1 MEKELRVK
9 ELVDLIDLIRKTS
22 EDKTLKDLSMFNVC
36 DVFEELIKEETEE
49 LFGHTI
55 RPAYIGY
62 SKDNGLILQE
72 YSLDLD
78 DIILMID
85 ITFEDDAIRTFQG
98 VNINMIRG
106 LR

>member
-1 MEKELRVK
+1 METELRVK

-36 DVFEELIKEETEE
+36 DVFEELIREETEE

-62 SKDNGLILQE
+62 SKDNDLILQE

-85 ITFEDDAIRTFQG
+85 IIFEDDAIRTFQG
-98 VNINMIRG
+98 VNINVIRG

>member
-9 ELVDLIDLIRKTS
+9 ELIDLIRKTS
-22 EDKTLKDLSMFNVC
+22 EDKTLKDLSMFDVC
-36 DVFEELIKEETEE
+36 DVFEELINEETEE

-62 SKDNGLILQE
+62 SKDNDLILQE

-85 ITFEDDAIRTFQG
+85 ITFEDDVIRTFQG
-98 VNINMIRG
+98 VNINVIRG